1 MLSKFEDTKG
11 VIRIRKSKKNRQH
24 NDEEKHITCTMSSNR
39 FVTKQDLMLD
49 KYFNGLIQNGSYTI
63 EFTSV
68 FSGVH

>member
-1 MLSKFEDTKG
+1 
-11 VIRIRKSKKNRQH
+11 
-24 NDEEKHITCTMSSNR
+24 MSSNR

-49 KYFNGLIQNGSYTI
+49 KYSNGLIQNGSYTI

>member
-1 MLSKFEDTKG
+1 
-11 VIRIRKSKKNRQH
+11 
-24 NDEEKHITCTMSSNR
+24 MSSNR